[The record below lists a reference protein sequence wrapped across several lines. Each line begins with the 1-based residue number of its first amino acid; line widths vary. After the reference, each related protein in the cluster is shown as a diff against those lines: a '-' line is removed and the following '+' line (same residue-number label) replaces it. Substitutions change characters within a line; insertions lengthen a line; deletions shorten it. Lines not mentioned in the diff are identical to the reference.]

1 MKVWS
6 ICNQK
11 GGVGKTTTAVALAS
25 LLAARG
31 LRTLLV
37 DLDPHASASAYL
49 LGDGDSAG
57 VMSQFAAALEAGG
70 RPAFSAAAVL
80 AACEDTAQPGLSM
93 LRATPALASL
103 ERRSAGH
110 EGMGAVLTKVLAALD
125 GHVEHVVVDCPPTL
139 GLLMV
144 NALAAADHVV
154 IPVQTEH
161 LALEGLKRMISTLAM
176 VQRSQR
182 RAIPRTVV
190 PTLFDRRTRASCL
203 ALEQLRR
210 DYADVLADEVVPIDT
225 RLRDAARAGQPAPL
239 HSPDSRAVA
248 AYARLLESLLGETL
262 ARAAY
267 AVAS

>member
-1 MKVWS
+1 
-6 ICNQK
+6 
-11 GGVGKTTTAVALAS
+11 
-25 LLAARG
+25 
-31 LRTLLV
+31 LV

-57 VMSQFAAALEAGG
+57 VMSQFAAALDARG
-70 RPAFSAAAVL
+70 RPVFSTSAVL
-80 AACEDTAQPGLSM
+80 AAREETAQPGLSM

-103 ERRSAGH
+103 ERRSAGL
-110 EGMGAVLTKVLAALD
+110 EGMGAVLTKALAALD

-182 RAIPRTVV
+182 REIPRTVV

-203 ALEQLRR
+203 ALEQLRV
-210 DYADVLADEVVPIDT
+210 DYADVLAEEVVPIDT

-239 HSPDSRAVA
+239 HSPDSRAVP
-248 AYARLLESLLGETL
+248 
-262 ARAAY
+262 
-267 AVAS
+267 